1 MASLAPLQEVQQQ
14 IMAVVEKVSEM
25 ETSLAAAEEAADGD
39 KVRFLRNRL
48 EQLDRKEVMLRE
60 EKNKL
65 MDIQSGGQHCFLVS
79 PPPCRITPSCVD
91 SPTSCHRY
99 CLTAG
104 VIAEV
109 ADCECAVY

>member
-1 MASLAPLQEVQQQ
+1 
-14 IMAVVEKVSEM
+14 M

-65 MDIQSGGQHCFLVS
+65 MDIQSGGLFTRSLKVFGKRQW
-79 PPPCRITPSCVD
+79 
-91 SPTSCHRY
+91 TSMR
-99 CLTAG
+99 
-104 VIAEV
+104 V
-109 ADCECAVY
+109 AF

>member
-65 MDIQSGGQHCFLVS
+65 MDIQSGDSDEQIWLPACFALPWMMAIEGLWNLKQVKIKTMIQS
-79 PPPCRITPSCVD
+79 KHHKIERS
-91 SPTSCHRY
+91 
-99 CLTAG
+99 L
-104 VIAEV
+104 
-109 ADCECAVY
+109 

>member
-1 MASLAPLQEVQQQ
+1 
-14 IMAVVEKVSEM
+14 M

-65 MDIQSGGQHCFLVS
+65 MDIQSGDSDEQIWVVYKELEGLWQKA
-79 PPPCRITPSCVD
+79 VD
-91 SPTSCHRY
+91 
-99 CLTAG
+99 
-104 VIAEV
+104 
-109 ADCECAVY
+109 